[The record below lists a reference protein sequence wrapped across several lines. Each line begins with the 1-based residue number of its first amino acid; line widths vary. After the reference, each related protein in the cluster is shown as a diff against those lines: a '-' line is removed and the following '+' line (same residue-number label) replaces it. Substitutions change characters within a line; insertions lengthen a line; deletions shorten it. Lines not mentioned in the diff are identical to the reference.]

1 MANKP
6 NNPSL
11 WSRAKS
17 LARQK
22 FDVYPSAYAN
32 GWAAKYY
39 KSKGGTWRKAELG
52 AYLKNGGKFPDLTG
66 DGQVTRADVLKGRGV
81 FKAGGRLMQSYMAKG
96 GKVSGIPE
104 RYKNKGFTKVGVK
117 RQSTSPGKKWMVL
130 AKKGDQYK
138 VVHGGYKGMKDF
150 TQHRNENRRDRFWN
164 RMGGKNSA
172 KAKDPFSPLYWHKR
186 FGTW

>member
-6 NNPSL
+6 NNPAL

-17 LARQK
+17 MARKK

-32 GWAAKYY
+32 GWAAKWY
-39 KSKGGTWRKAELG
+39 KSKGGTWRSAKYG
-52 AYLKNGGKFPDLTG
+52 AKISKSPA
-66 DGQVTRADVLKGRGV
+66 QQAAIAVSMKEKGI
-81 FKAGGRLMQSYMAKG
+81 KPKSMSMGGRLKTAYMAKG
-96 GKVSGIPE
+96 GKVGGIPQ
-104 RYKNKGFTKVGVK
+104 RYKNMGFNKVGVK
-117 RQSTSPGKKWMVL
+117 KKSNRPGKKWMVL
-130 AKKGDQYK
+130 AKKGDKYK

-150 TQHRNENRRDRFWN
+150 TQHRNENRRAKFWS

-172 KAKDPFSPLYWHKR
+172 KAKDKFSPLYWHKR